1 MKLRRGHPDDI
12 DAMLALK
19 RALTFDGSTAGG
31 FLLGTDA
38 DGYRQRL
45 DEGRVWV
52 LLDHDR
58 LVGLAIVLEDAAF
71 RRSDVWER
79 RADVVWTED
88 VAPFLTQRL
97 GYYDQLGVQ
106 RGPYRRWG
114 AALAFTAVADL
125 MRYVDHLV
133 TATVSEP
140 VCNLAA
146 VPYIQRLGGRRVGR
160 LDEVYDP
167 FGPLVSDLWLVE
179 NTAYTGRI
187 DRPSGMAERWL
198 LDIANEVLS

>member
-1 MKLRRGHPDDI
+1 MRLRRGTPHDI

-19 RALTFDGSTAGG
+19 RSLTFDGSTAGG

-45 DEGRVWV
+45 DDGRVWV
-52 LLDHDR
+52 LLDDDR
-58 LVGLAIVLEDAAF
+58 LVGLAIVLADAAF

-79 RADVVWTED
+79 REHVQWTED
-88 VAPFLTQRL
+88 VAPFLAQRL

-125 MRYVDHLV
+125 MDHVDHLV
-133 TATVSEP
+133 TATVSKP
-140 VCNLAA
+140 VSNLAA
-146 VPYIQRLGGRRVGR
+146 VPYIERLGGRRVGH

-179 NTAYTGRI
+179 KAAYVRRI
-187 DRPSGMAERWL
+187 DNPVGAAERWL
-198 LDIANEVLS
+198 LDVAAQVMP